1 MTYDLCFVPAVASV
15 HIIWLENQSVSYL
28 VIQFGNFCNW
38 SHKHVLYTW
47 WHLILFLLLFYS
59 REEKNVALAELR
71 DELLASKKSLES
83 LRQEVSKKERNSDY
97 YQSSWS
103 SAICQW
109 KGWRSCSVCCTSHPY
124 SLPLSRYQHH
134 FLTSQLSCHVTVAV
148 YVWNLKAVFYMAHVL
163 AVTEIGLIWL
173 RFLSWPSFVPFVF
186 IELMLWWVVAGFSLS

>member
-1 MTYDLCFVPAVASV
+1 MTCTCDLWPLFCTCHSLIPYQLVRKQ
-15 HIIWLENQSVSYL
+15 LVSCL

-38 SHKHVLYTW
+38 FHKRFLYTR

-83 LRQEVSKKERNSDY
+83 LRQEVSKIEKNSDC

-103 SAICQW
+103 SAIDQW
-109 KGWRSCSVCCTSHPY
+109 KGWRSCSVCYTSHPY
-124 SLPLSRYQHH
+124 SLPLSLYQHF

-148 YVWNLKAVFYMAHVL
+148 YVK
-163 AVTEIGLIWL
+163 
-173 RFLSWPSFVPFVF
+173 
-186 IELMLWWVVAGFSLS
+186 